1 MDIWKIL
8 KGHTVLFPELIKL
21 ILVTWDGKTTGEA
34 DLYHTNTGRIVDNP
48 GLCFKEFMTYV
59 VFRHRNK

>member
-21 ILVTWDGKTTGEA
+21 ILVTWDGKTTGKA

-48 GLCFKEFMTYV
+48 
-59 VFRHRNK
+59 RHVSKSL